1 MKRIDLLY
9 WAVTGLLSV
18 QLLAAVAMYFTD
30 PAIRAGFAHLG
41 FPDYFRVELGIA
53 KGLGAVA
60 ILLPLVPLRVKEW
73 AYAGLAFTFLSA
85 IVAQA
90 AVDGL
95 ATGGAPVGSLVL
107 LAASYILLHR
117 RARPIS
123 PGRA

>member
-1 MKRIDLLY
+1 MVQWKRGAAPRRPKVIWNGSDRMAPGSPAPPEGYPPVTGSLAVTHVRQGFQRGELCGMKRIDLLY

-60 ILLPLVPLRVKEW
+60 ILLPLVPL
-73 AYAGLAFTFLSA
+73 
-85 IVAQA
+85 
-90 AVDGL
+90 
-95 ATGGAPVGSLVL
+95 
-107 LAASYILLHR
+107 
-117 RARPIS
+117 
-123 PGRA
+123 

>member
-73 AYAGLAFTFLSA
+73 AYAGLGIVFISAFIAHT
-85 IVAQA
+85 
-90 AVDGL
+90 AVDGP
-95 ATGGAPVGSLVL
+95 ATGMAPLISLLL
-107 LAASYILLHR
+107 LAVSYVCLHR
-117 RARPIS
+117 RADTPVH
-123 PGRA
+123 GRA